1 MTPATVLEPLEI
13 GISTTDMIAYA
24 GATWDWHQLHYD
36 HRYLVDHGFEAPVV
50 DGQMFGGLLVRF
62 LGLRFGHDAVITE
75 LSMTYR
81 NLMFAGETLRV
92 EAESETRPDGLVAVT
107 ARISIL
113 ASDDRPER
121 MAVDPANAIIRL
133 PEVAA

>member
-1 MTPATVLEPLEI
+1 MTTEFALETLDIE
-13 GISTTDMIAYA
+13 ISTTDMIAYA

-50 DGQMFGGLLVRF
+50 DGQMFGGILVRY

-81 NLMFAGETLRV
+81 NLMFGGETLRI
-92 EAESETRPDGLVAVT
+92 EGDAQTRADGMVDV
-107 ARISIL
+107 RCRVRIL
-113 ASDDRPER
+113 ASSGREER
-121 MAVDPANAIIRL
+121 IAVDPATAVIRI
-133 PEVAA
+133 PGVVS